1 MAFQRRL
8 KVGALAV
15 GLSLLGIK
23 LVLGQSGVQPPVQ
36 STAHPRKSTAR
47 PTETTITELVK
58 SSARFSGKRVRVFAS
73 FHGDGIEHSVLM
85 EPNCGLL
92 DGTSKTPP
100 PGEPQCARGVVPT
113 DSDKA
118 ENDPGNQSL
127 DRALAQGER
136 STRDKHITA
145 EFTGKFRCVPSCI
158 SPKHFTLEIE
168 RVDRLEVVMKDMRP
182 HRPTE

>member
-1 MAFQRRL
+1 MAFKRRSKIGSL
-8 KVGALAV
+8 VA

-23 LVLGQSGVQPPVQ
+23 LVLGQSGLQTPAL
-36 STAHPRKSTAR
+36 STARPQESTAR

-58 SSARFSGKRVRVFAS
+58 SSAKFSGKLVRVFAS
-73 FHGDGIEHSVLM
+73 FHTDGIERSVLM

-113 DSDKA
+113 DSNKT
-118 ENDPGNQSL
+118 ENDPGNQRL

-136 STRDKHITA
+136 NTRDKHITA
-145 EFTGKFRCVPSCI
+145 EFTGKFRCIPSCV
-158 SPKHFTLEIE
+158 SPKYFSLEIE
-168 RVDRLEVVMKDMRP
+168 RVDKLEVVIKDLRP